1 MIPDRLIDVHTIF
14 EKNGLKHD
22 FKTHLG
28 CVLFRTSLGLSIYY
42 KIGIFKR
49 YNLIMLICILVL
61 IMFSYKMYI
70 TNNATWKVYTR
81 TLLFYSLGIIINTLD
96 KYKYKIYN
104 KQPRNLTGLFIIFDA
119 IMGLQSRHIQN
130 NFKE

>member
-1 MIPDRLIDVHTIF
+1 MIPDRLIDIHTVF
-14 EKNGLKHD
+14 EKNGLRHN

-42 KIGIFKR
+42 KISIFKN
-49 YNLIMLICILVL
+49 YYFIMSLYILVL
-61 IMFSYKMYI
+61 IMFSNKLYI

-81 TLLFYSLGIIINTLD
+81 TLLLYSLNIIINTLD
-96 KYKYKIYN
+96 KYKYNIYD